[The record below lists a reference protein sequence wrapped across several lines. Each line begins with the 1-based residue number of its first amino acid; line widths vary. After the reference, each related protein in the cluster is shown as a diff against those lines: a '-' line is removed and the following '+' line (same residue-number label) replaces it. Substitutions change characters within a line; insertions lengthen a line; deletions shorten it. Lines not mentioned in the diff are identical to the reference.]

1 MVMIESSNPVH
12 ELCGTSH
19 ADKRQISSPS
29 PNVPFIQ
36 VYSISP
42 NVYGDLVAPTLK
54 ALMHL

>member
-1 MVMIESSNPVH
+1 MIESSNPVH